1 MPLPPPPKDL
11 FAQIKAK
18 NETSTKTNSSSS
30 QGNSPTIGGLG
41 NNALLASLKS
51 RQAAA
56 TASIASIGEAKT
68 AATTRIGNATNKS
81 TPAIPPGKLF
91 VFDETTKSFHFD
103 VTSPNAIH
111 ARLSPDTHGND
122 NVDIIVPLAP
132 CAYRMTDYT
141 YSKKEP
147 VELHRCVNK
156 LGVLRCLDRECK
168 TLNSLLWSRLHPI
181 EGEAGSMEE
190 DELGKSRFMELL
202 SNCGVYQKV
211 SELILSACNK
221 ASDAIAKTD
230 NNNNNNSDDDNSTNP
245 YRIPQV
251 RVEGIASFLSTIE
264 TLSPALSAARA
275 EISQSSTVSFRPG
288 LGELFSPGSRLVC
301 FPEGMEGTPLGVRC
315 VQSWYDEEINRA
327 TNKVKRK
334 FVLVVEFL
342 VSVGTELVFVAASEV
357 YPEFHDAGRSIPL
370 RDLNHRR
377 LDPLLPDDGDGVR
390 GNSREDAVLVD
401 RMQCRGEFY
410 ASVATDNHYLEYHPN
425 SFFPIRGGFQNNNSV
440 RPLAK
445 GGRVM
450 VDVSRGHLA
459 GHVPVRGSSDGMSD
473 TVKEAMKLFDQNK
486 RTGVAVPFRTAILP
500 GFDSRQKN
508 RRANGNGVRAEGAR
522 RGDSDRDHLWM
533 AWPMLTGF
541 SFTARCWGKLLLS
554 LPKPRPPSDSA
565 RPAALVAA
573 DDSPK
578 RPSIRKMGVELAGLG
593 GVGQCGN
600 VNYISFHE
608 KAFDQLVLAD
618 EKKELI
624 RAVAR
629 NAGGGSKFFDDEDSD
644 DEDDEDEIGLDVVA
658 NKGAASIFLLSG
670 PPGCGKT
677 LTAEA
682 IAELLKKPLY
692 VVTAGDLGI
701 TASEVEKNLGGVLD
715 LCSTWDALVLVDE
728 ADIFLE
734 TRSSTEIE
742 RNALVCVMLRL
753 LEYYSGCLF
762 LSSNRDANSIDAA
775 IASRIT
781 VMLSYPPLDV
791 DGRAKVWRNLVELV
805 PPCPKDTK
813 SNNPRKVSKYR
824 MDFTSE
830 EYQNL
835 ASGYS
840 LNGRQIK
847 NAIVL
852 ARSLARERGLPLS
865 IAILKRAVTAVAGD
879 SASL

>member
-1 MPLPPPPKDL
+1 M
-11 FAQIKAK
+11 
-18 NETSTKTNSSSS
+18 
-30 QGNSPTIGGLG
+30 GN
-41 NNALLASLKS
+41 NNALLASIQR

-56 TASIASIGEAKT
+56 ANGGAT
-68 AATTRIGNATNKS
+68 AAAKSSNATSGK
-81 TPAIPPGKLF
+81 TRAAPAVVIPPGKAF
-91 VFDETTKSFHFD
+91 VYDDETESFLFD
-103 VTSPNAIH
+103 LTSDLAVN
-111 ARLSPDTHGND
+111 ARLDGDAHGNAD
-122 NVDIIVPLAP
+122 NVVVPLAP
-132 CAYRMTDYT
+132 CVYRMTDYT

-147 VELHRCVNK
+147 IELARCVNK
-156 LGVLRCLDRECK
+156 LGVIRCLERECG
-168 TLNSLLWSRLHPI
+168 TLNSLLMSRL
-181 EGEAGSMEE
+181 GGGGSMEE

-211 SELILSACNK
+211 SELLLSACNR
-221 ASDAIAKTD
+221 ASDNVSKKGGGKSEGSE
-230 NNNNNNSDDDNSTNP
+230 NNP
-245 YRIPQV
+245 HRIPQI
-251 RVEGIASFLSTIE
+251 RVEGITEFLNAVE
-264 TLSPALSAARA
+264 ELRPDLAAARA
-275 EISQSSTVSFRPG
+275 EIAESSTVSFHPG
-288 LGELFSPGSRLVC
+288 LGELFSPGSQLVC

-315 VQSWYDEEINRA
+315 VQSWYDEETNRA
-327 TNKVKRK
+327 TGKVKRK

-342 VSVGTELVFVAASEV
+342 VSVGEELVFVAASEV
-357 YPEFHDAGRSIPL
+357 YPEFHDAGRSAPL

-377 LDPLLPDDGDGVR
+377 LDPEE
-390 GNSREDAVLVD
+390 NEEDAALID
-401 RMQCRGEFY
+401 RLRRRGEFY
-410 ASVATDNHYLEYHPN
+410 ASVGTDNHYLEYHPN
-425 SFFPIRGGFQNNNSV
+425 SFFPIRAGGWGSNNAV
-440 RPLAK
+440 RPLTK
-445 GGRVM
+445 SGRVM
-450 VDVSRGHLA
+450 VDVSRGSLA

-473 TVKEAMKLFDQNK
+473 TVKEAMKLFDQSK

-500 GFDSRQKN
+500 GFQSRRDRSTATSLQL
-508 RRANGNGVRAEGAR
+508 EQ
-522 RGDSDRDHLWM
+522 GDSDRDHLWM

-554 LPKPRPPSDSA
+554 LPKPIAPSKA
-565 RPAALVAA
+565 RRSLVEN
-573 DDSPK
+573 SPK
-578 RPSIRKMGVELAGLG
+578 RPSMRKMGVELAALG
-593 GVGQCGN
+593 GEGQCGN
-600 VNYISFHE
+600 VNYINFHE

-629 NAGGGSKFFDDEDSD
+629 NAGGGTKLFDDDEDS
-644 DEDDEDEIGLDVVA
+644 EDDDDDEIGLDVVA

-701 TASEVEKNLGGVLD
+701 TAAEVEKNLGGVLD

-781 VMLSYPPLDV
+781 VMLSYPPLDI
-791 DGRAKVWRNLVELV
+791 DGRAKVWRNLIELV
-805 PPCPKDTK
+805 PPLPKDLKT
-813 SNNPRKVSKYR
+813 NNPRKVSKYR
-824 MDFTSE
+824 TDFTGE

-835 ASGYS
+835 ASGYT

-879 SASL
+879 GATVMNGG

>member
-1 MPLPPPPKDL
+1 MPLPPPPTDL

-18 NETSTKTNSSSS
+18 NETTSGK
-30 QGNSPTIGGLG
+30 SPTIGGLG

-56 TASIASIGEAKT
+56 TASIGEAK
-68 AATTRIGNATNKS
+68 AGATTRINYATDNNNGKS
-81 TPAIPPGKLF
+81 STTPAIPPGKLF
-91 VFDETTKSFHFD
+91 IFDETTKSFHFD
-103 VTSPNAIH
+103 LTSPDAIH
-111 ARLSPDTHGND
+111 ARLGRDTNGND

-156 LGVLRCLDRECK
+156 LGVLRCLERECK
-168 TLNSLLWSRLHPI
+168 TLNSLLWSRIHPN
-181 EGEAGSMEE
+181 EGGGGSMEE

-211 SELILSACNK
+211 SELVLSACNK
-221 ASDAIAKTD
+221 ASDSIAKKD
-230 NNNNNNSDDDNSTNP
+230 ANQNEESKNDENNNP

-251 RVEGIASFLSTIE
+251 RVEGITSFLSTIE
-264 TLSPALSAARA
+264 TLFPALSVART
-275 EISQSSTVSFRPG
+275 EISQSSTVSFHPG

-315 VQSWYDEEINRA
+315 VQSWYDEEMNRA

-357 YPEFHDAGRSIPL
+357 YPEFHDAGRTVPL

-377 LDPLLPDDGDGVR
+377 LDPLLVNDNNNNH
-390 GNSREDAVLVD
+390 GNSEEDAILID
-401 RMQCRGEFY
+401 RMQRRGEFY

-425 SFFPIRGGFQNNNSV
+425 GFFPIRGGFQNNNSV

-508 RRANGNGVRAEGAR
+508 HRVKSNGVQEEGAR
-522 RGDSDRDHLWM
+522 RGDSDKDHLWM

-554 LPKPRPPSDSA
+554 LPKPRLLSKMA
-565 RPAALVAA
+565 QPAAPIAV
-573 DDSPK
+573 DNSPK
-578 RPSIRKMGVELAGLG
+578 RQSVRKMGVELAGLG

-629 NAGGGSKFFDDEDSD
+629 NAGGGNKFFDDEDSD
-644 DEDDEDEIGLDVVA
+644 DDDDEDEIGLDVVA

-701 TASEVEKNLGGVLD
+701 TASEVERNLGGVLD

-791 DGRAKVWRNLVELV
+791 DGRAKVWRNLIELV
-805 PPCPKDTK
+805 PLCPKDMK
-813 SNNPRKVSKYR
+813 SNNPRKISKYR
-824 MDFTSE
+824 MDFTCE

-865 IAILKRAVTAVAGD
+865 IAILRRAVTAVAGD

>member
-18 NETSTKTNSSSS
+18 NETSPKRN
-30 QGNSPTIGGLG
+30 NGLG

-56 TASIASIGEAKT
+56 SASIGEAKT
-68 AATTRIGNATNKS
+68 ATTTRSGNATKNNGKSSS

-91 VFDETTKSFHFD
+91 IFDETTKSFHFD
-103 VTSPNAIH
+103 LTSPDAIH
-111 ARLSPDTHGND
+111 ARIGPDTHGND

-156 LGVLRCLDRECK
+156 LGVLRCLERECK
-168 TLNSLLWSRLHPI
+168 TLNSLLWSRIHPN
-181 EGEAGSMEE
+181 GGGGGSMEE

-221 ASDAIAKTD
+221 ASDTIAKKDNNIDD
-230 NNNNNNSDDDNSTNP
+230 NNNNNP

-251 RVEGIASFLSTIE
+251 RVEGITSFLSTIE
-264 TLSPALSAARA
+264 TLSPALSAART
-275 EISQSSTVSFRPG
+275 EISQSSTVSFHPG

-315 VQSWYDEEINRA
+315 VQSWYDEEMNRA
-327 TNKVKRK
+327 TNKLKRK

-342 VSVGTELVFVAASEV
+342 VSVGNELVFVAASEV
-357 YPEFHDAGRSIPL
+357 YPEFHDAGRSVPL

-377 LDPLLPDDGDGVR
+377 LDTLLSNDDNNNN
-390 GNSREDAVLVD
+390 GNSEEDAILVD
-401 RMQCRGEFY
+401 RMQRRGEFY

-425 SFFPIRGGFQNNNSV
+425 GFFPIRGGFQNNNSV

-508 RRANGNGVRAEGAR
+508 HRVKSNGVQEEGAR

-533 AWPMLTGF
+533 TWPMLTGF

-554 LPKPRPPSDSA
+554 LPKPRSLSIT
-565 RPAALVAA
+565 AAAAAPLAA
-573 DDSPK
+573 DNSPK
-578 RPSIRKMGVELAGLG
+578 RPSVRKMGVELAGLG

-629 NAGGGSKFFDDEDSD
+629 NAGGGSKFFDEEDSD
-644 DEDDEDEIGLDVVA
+644 DDDDEDEIGLDVVA

-791 DGRAKVWRNLVELV
+791 DGRAKVWRNLIELV
-805 PPCPKDTK
+805 PPCPKDMK
-813 SNNPRKVSKYR
+813 SNNPRKISRYR

-830 EYQNL
+830 EYKNL
-835 ASGYS
+835 ASGYY